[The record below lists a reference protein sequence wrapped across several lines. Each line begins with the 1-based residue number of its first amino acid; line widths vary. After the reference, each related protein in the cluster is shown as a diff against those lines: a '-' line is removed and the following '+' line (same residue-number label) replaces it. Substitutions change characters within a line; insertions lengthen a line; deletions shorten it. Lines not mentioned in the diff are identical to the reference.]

1 VPRAAI
7 WWARADLRLEDN
19 PALTAALA
27 TGLPVQ
33 AVFVLEPGL
42 WNPARTG
49 PHRAGFLA
57 GALRDLQARL
67 GALGGGLQVEWGS
80 PAAVLGRI
88 AAEFEGPT
96 VFTQAAHAPHG
107 VRRESEVQRVLHLVR
122 VPSAAVAPPGVIA
135 REDGAPFA
143 SFTPFW
149 RRWAARLDHLPGPLP
164 FPVPGRF
171 LAGNAVALDALMRQP
186 ADTLF
191 PATSVEAHR
200 RLSAFTEGTGALVGK
215 YARERERLDGMGG
228 ALLSPYVRFG
238 LLSGA
243 ALIRAGIG
251 ARDGKLGTAPREG
264 VEAWLRE
271 NAWREHTAAQ
281 LAAWGNLLR
290 STHEGAFD
298 HVRWRDDA
306 LGLRAWQE
314 GRTGYPAVD
323 AAMRQLAATGWL
335 SNRARMLAASFL
347 TKHLLVDWQEGA
359 RHFHFL
365 LVDAEPAANT
375 LGWQHVAGTGPGAQP
390 WFRILNPLTQATR
403 FDPAGS
409 WVHRWVPEAGTSLAC
424 APLIGHREARE
435 RAIGTFRA
443 VSKRK
448 GLEAFAPTEK

>member
-42 WNPARTG
+42 WNPVRTG

-57 GALRDLQARL
+57 GALRDLHARL
-67 GALGGGLQVEWGS
+67 GALRGGLQVEWGS

-88 AAEFEGPT
+88 AAEFEGAT

-164 FPVPGRF
+164 FPMPGRF
-171 LAGNAVALDALMRQP
+171 LAGDAVALDALMRQP

-200 RLSAFTEGTGALVGK
+200 RLSTFTEGPGALVGQ
-215 YARERERLDGMGG
+215 YARERERLDGTGG

-238 LLSGA
+238 LLSGT

-251 ARDGKLGTAPREG
+251 ACDGNLGTAPREG

-271 NAWREHTAAQ
+271 NAWREHLTAQ
-281 LAAWGNLLR
+281 LAAWPHL
-290 STHEGAFD
+290 THANHD
-298 HVRWRDDA
+298 ARMDRIAWRPDSASLVR
-306 LGLRAWQE
+306 WQE

-323 AAMRQLAATGWL
+323 AGMRELASTGWL
-335 SNRARMLAASFL
+335 SNRARMIAASFL
-347 TKHLLVDWQEGA
+347 VKYLLIDWRAGA
-359 RHFHFL
+359 GHFQRL
-365 LVDAEPAANT
+365 LLDAEPAANA
-375 LGWQHVAGTGPGAQP
+375 LGWQQVAGSGPGAQP
-390 WFRILNPLTQATR
+390 WFRVLNPLMQAER
-403 FDPAGS
+403 FDRSGA
-409 WVHRWVPEAGTSLAC
+409 WVRRWVPEVGTFQAD
-424 APLIGHREARE
+424 PPVIGTRDARE
-435 RAIGTFRA
+435 RAIRVYRA
-443 VSKRK
+443 AWSGEGRRK
-448 GLEAFAPTEK
+448 DEQW